1 MFLNKTITVAA
12 LIYLGIKFTSI
23 ENKVI
28 QWSVKLHIISLV

>member
-12 LIYLGIKFTSI
+12 LIYLSIKFISI